1 MIAEDLQER
10 LHEFLRSNG
19 LRRTRQRD
27 AILKAAFGTNEHYTA
42 EELLEMARK
51 IDPSVSRATV
61 YRTLP
66 LLVASGLLGEND
78 FARDQKYYDPNF
90 LSRPHHN
97 HLICKD
103 CEKIVEFEDEHMNLL
118 EDCISRRL
126 GFSPSMKS
134 IRIEAHCEE
143 LQNKGTC
150 SNRKEQPCLGA
161 DS

>member
-1 MIAEDLQER
+1 MTDDEQQRR
-10 LHEFLRSNG
+10 LHEFLRKNG
-19 LRRTRQRD
+19 LKRTRQRD
-27 AILKAAFGTNEHYTA
+27 AILKAAFGTTEHYTA

-51 IDPSVSRATV
+51 IERTVSRATV

-66 LLVASGLLGEND
+66 LLVESGLLGEND
-78 FARDQKYYDPNF
+78 FGRGQKYYDPNY
-90 LSRPHHN
+90 LSHPHHN

-103 CEKIVEFEDEHMNLL
+103 CEKIVEFEDAHINLL

-143 LQNKGTC
+143 LQSRGSC
-150 SNRKEQPCLGA
+150 SSRKPQRDEV
-161 DS
+161 